1 MFFSKGIRLFKGNP
15 RFALLVAGTLMVTAQ
30 ILPGQEIFDS
40 QSFGSFFGGGFQRDM
55 GYQPPPPQPTAPGDE
70 DDSTLGQPLDG
81 EGTDQPVGE
90 PTTQRFF
97 GPLALIAQLP
107 FEVVF
112 SASGGYDT
120 NPDSSSSDPAP
131 SAFGGVNLG
140 LNYAFGNPRLQLT
153 TSLRGGLTFF
163 SNSEV
168 REPTRFNGNWS
179 LTSTYTLT
187 PRIIFSANANIGYF
201 SQPNINVSGTSLLQD
216 GDYIAGTI
224 TLLGLYQ
231 LSPRFSTTLSYSFS
245 PLVYREPL
253 LNDQLGR
260 VQQTVSWAINYAL
273 RPTTTLVVEYRASP
287 TDYFDADLNT
297 FNNFLLVGFD
307 QIFSPRSSWNFRG
320 GAQYNILNNPI
331 DGQTT
336 YLGPYVETG
345 FTYRYG
351 ERSNLFF
358 SLRYGTEASGQA
370 NVTQRQ
376 TLRAGVTINHAFG
389 PRLSASLSLFGV
401 ADYYDQANVIEPY
414 YQYNYQASVSLNYQW
429 NRFVSFSAGYTYTT
443 IISPT
448 FPTQEYDRGI
458 GTIGVNLNF

>member
-1 MFFSKGIRLFKGNP
+1 MIFSARRKFFAGYRWV
-15 RFALLVAGTLMVTAQ
+15 ALLVVCSLLGGGQKLAAQ
-30 ILPGQEIFDS
+30 AIYDS
-40 QSFGSFFGGGFQRDM
+40 QSFGSSFGGFFQRDT
-55 GYQPPPPQPTAPGDE
+55 GFDAPPPRATETDGE
-70 DDSTLGQPLDG
+70 DATGEPLDG
-81 EGTDQPVGE
+81 ESTDPPVGE
-90 PTTQRFF
+90 PSPQRFF

-107 FEVVF
+107 FDVVF
-112 SASGGYDT
+112 SGNGGYDT
-120 NPDSSSSDPAP
+120 NPNYSSFLPAP
-131 SAFGGVNLG
+131 SAFAGFNLG
-140 LNYAFGNPRLQLT
+140 LNYAFGNPRLKLT
-153 TSLRGGLTFF
+153 TSLQGGLTFF

-187 PRIIFSANANIGYF
+187 PRLIFSANANIGYF
-201 SQPNINVSGTSLLQD
+201 SQPNINVSGTNLSQD

-260 VQQTVSWAINYAL
+260 VQQTVAWAMNYAL
-273 RPTTTLVVEYRASP
+273 RPTTTLVAEYRASP

-307 QIFSPRSSWNFRG
+307 QVFSPRSSWNFRG
-320 GAQYNILNNPI
+320 GAQYNFLNNPI

-336 YLGPYVETG
+336 YLGPYAETG

-358 SLRYGTEASGQA
+358 SLRYGTEAAGQA

-376 TLRAGVTINHAFG
+376 TLRVGATLNHAFG
-389 PRLSASLSLFGV
+389 PRLSASLGLYSV
-401 ADYYDQANVIEPY
+401 TDYYDQANVIEPY
-414 YQYNYQASVSLNYQW
+414 YQYNYQASLSLNYRW
-429 NRFVSFSAGYTYTT
+429 NRFLSLTASYNYTT
-443 IISPT
+443 LISPT
-448 FPTQEYDRGI
+448 FPTQEYDRGV
-458 GTIGVNLNF
+458 GTIGVSLNF